1 MNLDPHTVQTL
12 FPELACSGDAVVAK
26 LIGSA
31 RRVTLP
37 PGATVFRQ
45 GSACEQYLLVIEG
58 SVRVLMLTDAGHE
71 VVLYHVRPGESCMLT
86 TSCLLGGVPY
96 PADGIT
102 ETSVSALAIESG
114 EFGRALGESPGFR
127 TFVFRNIGE
136 RFAEVIGRLSDVA
149 FGSIDRRLATALLRG
164 HRARQPVAFTHQA
177 LAMELGTAREVVSRH
192 LKRFEQQGWV
202 SLGRSQIELLDPA
215 ALLRLSGPTDV
226 QDA

>member
-1 MNLDPHTVQTL
+1 MNSDPHAVETV
-12 FPELACSGDAVVAK
+12 FPELAGTGDVVVAQ
-26 LIGSA
+26 LLGSA

-45 GSACEQYLLVIEG
+45 GSACAQYLLVIDG

-71 VVLYHVRPGESCMLT
+71 IVLYHVRTGESCMLT
-86 TSCLLGGVPY
+86 TSCLLGDVPY
-96 PADGIT
+96 PADGVT

-114 EFGRALGESPGFR
+114 EFRRALSESPSFR

-136 RFAEVIGRLSDVA
+136 RFAEVVGRLTDVA

-164 HRARQPVAFTHQA
+164 RHSTQPVPLTHQA
-177 LAMELGTAREVVSRH
+177 LALELGSAREVISRH

-202 SLGRSQIELLDPA
+202 SLGRSQITLLDPA
-215 ALLRLSGPTDV
+215 ALLRLSGTTDV
-226 QDA
+226 